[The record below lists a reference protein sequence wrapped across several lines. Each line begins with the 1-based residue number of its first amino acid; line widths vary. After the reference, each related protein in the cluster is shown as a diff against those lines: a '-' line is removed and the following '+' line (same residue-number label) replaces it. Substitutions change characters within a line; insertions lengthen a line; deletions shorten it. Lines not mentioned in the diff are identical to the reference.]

1 MDSENKVVLILC
13 VSAVL
18 VFFSAFGLLGYM
30 TYLRSKVIDNSQDP
44 LYAACAF
51 DASGYNVPPSC
62 VMLISQTG
70 KELPR

>member
-18 VFFSAFGLLGYM
+18 VFLSAFGLMGYM

-51 DASGYNVPPSC
+51 DSDGKGMPPSC
-62 VMLISQTG
+62 VALLSQP